1 MWEHHSDVYI
11 GAVWL
16 FFCHLGVTVGW
27 GQQAHQ
33 QPEQARRN
41 KCFFELEGYLHRSAR
56 WLPGPWRRDCHLFC
70 KYTVQL
76 HPLVL
81 GVILSEDKSKLY
93 TVAVCRA
100 QSTAAMAPLIM
111 PWSHPVRPPVPR
123 CEKRRRPSL
132 SGSHWHP
139 DTLWG
144 ATGQPIWHSRN
155 VLGAELHTDY
165 WKRQKPTQKNN
176 PHVLFIPWSS
186 FGQFTFVIKPKLQ
199 K

>member
-1 MWEHHSDVYI
+1 METP
-11 GAVWL
+11 VWRPNWSTL
-16 FFCHLGVTVGW
+16 TLFCHLSVTAGW
-27 GQQAHQ
+27 YQRSHQ
-33 QPEQARRN
+33 RPEQSRRN
-41 KCFFELEGYLHRSAR
+41 KCFFALEGYVHRSAR
-56 WLPGPWRRDCHLFC
+56 WLLSPSRRDCQPFC

-76 HPLVL
+76 QPLVL
-81 GVILSEDKSKLY
+81 EEDESKLY
-93 TVAVCRA
+93 TLGVCRA

-123 CEKRRRPSL
+123 CEKRRCPSL

-165 WKRQKPTQKNN
+165 QKLKKKNN
-176 PHVLFIPWSS
+176 NP
-186 FGQFTFVIKPKLQ
+186 
-199 K
+199 